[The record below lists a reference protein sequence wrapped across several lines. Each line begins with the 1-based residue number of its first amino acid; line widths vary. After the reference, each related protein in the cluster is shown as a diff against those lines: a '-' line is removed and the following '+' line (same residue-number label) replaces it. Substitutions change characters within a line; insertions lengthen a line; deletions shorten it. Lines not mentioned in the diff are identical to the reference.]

1 MYKVTKVKA
10 YPYSD
15 NVVEV
20 SEYSYYS
27 LQRNDP
33 WIILCYVCQPNL
45 QVEVGDQVEIRQMND
60 GTFEISH
67 VYPRRK

>member
-20 SEYSYYS
+20 SEYSWYS

-45 QVEVGDQVEIRQMND
+45 RVEVGDQVEIRKMND

>member
-1 MYKVTKVKA
+1 MYKVTKLKA

-45 QVEVGDQVEIRQMND
+45 QVEVGDQVEIRKMND

-67 VYPRRK
+67 VYRRER

>member
-1 MYKVTKVKA
+1 MYKVTKIKA

-20 SEYSYYS
+20 AEYNWYRRY
-27 LQRNDP
+27 DP
-33 WIILCYVCQPNL
+33 WIILCYVCQPNM
-45 QVEVGDQVEIRQMND
+45 QVEVEDQVELRRMND
-60 GTFEISH
+60 GTFEISY